1 MLDESGK
8 GYGLGR
14 VTDYVDGNPW
24 NVTSLSPLN
33 FTITYYNGE
42 DIGSTSVYGLFFTHS
57 FLPSL
62 PIILFLHPF
71 PLFQIPFF
79 IHSLSPNYTFSSPY
93 LSPNHTLYGVS
104 CV

>member
-1 MLDESGK
+1 MLDIETGK

-14 VTDYVDGNPW
+14 VTDFVDGNPW

-33 FTITYYNGE
+33 FTITYYDGE
-42 DIGSTSVYGLFFTHS
+42 DIGSTSVYGLLFTHS

-62 PIILFLHPF
+62 PTILFLLPF
-71 PLFQIPFF
+71 
-79 IHSLSPNYTFSSPY
+79 YPY

-104 CV
+104 MCIIQVFNSDSCV